1 MSVFDDVEI
10 CCYIFISNSS
20 KYFGLVS
27 ISSSIILMFQV
38 IDQDENYTFEIFHK
52 QDSIECANLLAKA
65 FTTCNPYEIYMKTTY
80 EQFYDDALALCQ
92 SIAYS
97 ELSIIARHK
106 DTKEIDAIVQG
117 VDVKTFNS
125 DESESES
132 ESGLH
137 DNCRRLDPIMPLLQE
152 SERRYLEYYERK
164 FGELQENCV
173 AHILMAGVRL
183 SCIGRGKSAMIA

>member
-1 MSVFDDVEI
+1 MS
-10 CCYIFISNSS
+10 
-20 KYFGLVS
+20 
-27 ISSSIILMFQV
+27 QV
-38 IDQDENYTFEIFHK
+38 IDQDQNYTFEIFDK
-52 QDSIECANLLAKA
+52 QDSIECAYLLAKS

-106 DTKEIDAIVQG
+106 ETNEIDAIVQG

-125 DESESES
+125 DESEFD
-132 ESGLH
+132 SGVH
-137 DNCRRLDPIMPLLQE
+137 DNCRRLDPIIPLLQE
-152 SERRYLEYYERK
+152 SERRYVKDYERK
-164 FGELQENCV
+164 FGELQEKCV

-183 SCIGRGKSAMIA
+183 SCIGRGKLAMIA